1 MKRLVKAN
9 ENTDN
14 VFSLFKD
21 AVSIDE
27 IVSELKDAYQ
37 AWEDASQENQQID
50 DLQFSNLADWFE
62 NFYSSI
68 IGDLITKAKENYDF
82 EEKYNNLSNDE
93 QNEVDN
99 SVKDYV
105 YNLKNDLINNLQREN
120 NENE

>member
-9 ENTDN
+9 ENIDN

-21 AVSIDE
+21 AVSTDE

-105 YNLKNDLINNLQREN
+105 YNLKNDLVNDLQQEN